1 MSKVLRQKAA
11 NGEIYLFSQ
20 GPRRRMAD
28 GKQSPSKRISY
39 GKILAD
45 GSFQP
50 NAYYQGLS
58 IDAKRDIGIEENPQ
72 PSELEKQL
80 SKTNI
85 SRGRPKEVLQGFRK
99 THGDSYLFLQ
109 IAQQLK
115 VTSLLKQYWPG
126 IWDKLLSVALF
137 MGLNHEDSLYLIQ
150 SWSRTHT
157 VPAPSG
163 LSSGNL
169 SRLLDAVEEDDRQSF
184 LKDWAALRPSEDTY
198 CVDGSSFSSMS
209 QYLRRVR
216 WGSNKEHDP
225 YEQINVLVAFG
236 NESHLPLFISSHSG
250 NIPDVSTMEDFV
262 HNMYGLDVRNTEFCF
277 DRGYCSVNNITT
289 LIKRKHRFI
298 LAAKSLTAGYI
309 KNVLDS
315 VSLEKLTALSTYNDE
330 KELHGITRETDW
342 SYQVNG
348 DGKASSTARLYL
360 HIFYNPQMALDKQK
374 HEFSDIKELQRE
386 LSTKPIRSHLE
397 KYEKYFTIDWGSQ
410 DPYAKPEYDEQ
421 LKKKRRPSLTPP
433 ASFSMKAVSQNGSQ
447 SMQRGLFVL
456 ISNSQSDCWEAHR
469 RYLKR
474 TSVEK
479 AFMNLKT
486 RIGLRRIRS
495 GQQSV
500 VDSRLFVAFIS
511 LILVSELEKRINE
524 ASQTSALM
532 RKYNPELLMK
542 EFASID
548 QYHYCSKARH
558 VTPVTKKQQDLYA
571 LLGVESPA
579 RVMTDAEQ
587 ERCEIS

>member
-11 NGEIYLFSQ
+11 NGEVYLFSQ
-20 GPRRRMAD
+20 GPRKRMAD
-28 GKQSPSKRISY
+28 GKQASSKRISY

-58 IDAKRDIGIEENPQ
+58 IDAKRDLGIEENPQ

-80 SKTNI
+80 NNTKI
-85 SRGRPKEVLQGFRK
+85 SRGRPKEILQGFRK
-99 THGDSYLFLQ
+99 THGDSYLLMQ
-109 IAQQLK
+109 VAQQLK

-126 IWDKLLSVALF
+126 IWDKLLSIALF
-137 MGLNHEDSLYLIQ
+137 MSLNHEDSLYLIQ

-157 VPAPSG
+157 LPAPSG

-169 SRLLDAVEEDDRQSF
+169 SRILDAVEEDDRQNF

-250 NIPDVSTMEDFV
+250 NIPDVSTMEDFA

-289 LIKRKHRFI
+289 LIKRKHKFI
-298 LAAKSLTAGYI
+298 LAANSLTAGYI
-309 KNVLDS
+309 KHALNAIRKEELT
-315 VSLEKLTALSTYNDE
+315 SLSSYNDD
-330 KELHGITRETDW
+330 KELHGITREIEW

-348 DGKASSTARLYL
+348 EGKASSTARLYL

-374 HEFSDIKELQRE
+374 HEFSDIKELERE
-386 LSTKPIRSHLE
+386 LTTKPIRSHLE
-397 KYEKYFTIDWGSQ
+397 KYEKYFTIHWGSQ
-410 DPYAKPEYDEQ
+410 DPYAKPEYDAQ
-421 LKKKRRPSLTPP
+421 LKKKRRPVLTPP
-433 ASFSMKAVSQNGSQ
+433 ASFSMKPVSQKGSQ

-456 ISNSQSDCWEAHR
+456 ISNSQSNCWEAHR

-500 VDSRLFVAFIS
+500 VDSRLFIAFIS
-511 LILVSELEKRINE
+511 LILVSELERRMSDTSE
-524 ASQTSALM
+524 SSALM

-548 QYHYCSKARH
+548 QYHYSSKARH
-558 VTPVTKKQQDLYA
+558 VTPVTKKQQELYA
-571 LLGVESPA
+571 LLGVDSPA
-579 RVMTDAEQ
+579 RVMTEAEQ
-587 ERCEIS
+587 ARCEIS